1 MTVAAP
7 TLTWFEFGSCKGSD
21 AALFYPAPE
30 DRATVAQAKA
40 VCLRCPVLEVC
51 RDHAMTMRE
60 PAGVWGGTDERERRR
75 IWRREGRRLRY

>member
-1 MTVAAP
+1 MTTIAS
-7 TLTWFEFGSCKGSD
+7 TLTWTEFGSCRGSD

-30 DRATVAQAKA
+30 DKAAIERAKA
-40 VCLRCPVLEVC
+40 ICEMCLVRDLC
-51 RDHAMTMRE
+51 RDYAMAVRE